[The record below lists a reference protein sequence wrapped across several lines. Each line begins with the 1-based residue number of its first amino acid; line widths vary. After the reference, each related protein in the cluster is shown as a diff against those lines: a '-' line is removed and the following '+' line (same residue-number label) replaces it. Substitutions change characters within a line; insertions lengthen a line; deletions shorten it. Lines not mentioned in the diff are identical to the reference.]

1 MPDSAQPGNQLEGE
15 LKKMLPRFLSG
26 RRVLAAS
33 AAVLMLAAAGCGGES
48 GGGSGDEGETK
59 TVRLALGQ
67 DVDTLLPMDSNVGD
81 NIAVLDV
88 VYDGLVR
95 YDPETTEPYNYVA
108 EEISSE
114 DNTVWTI
121 KIKEGFTFHNGEPVD
136 AEAFARAWNYAAYG
150 PNAMANNYFFERVDG
165 YEEMQGEYE
174 EDDDGN
180 VTVTKEPEAEEL
192 SGLKVVDPQ
201 TLEVTLNG
209 PFAAFST
216 MLGYTGFFPI
226 AQACLDDIDGCAT
239 KPIGNGPFEVEQWDQ
254 GTKLTANKWA
264 DYKGEETPNFDR
276 IEWTEFS
283 GSSAWPDFEAGDL
296 DTGAPPP
303 AEWAS
308 ANNDPDLSSRKVERP
323 GAALTYLGFPLYK
336 DGPWTDIEFRK
347 AISMAIDR
355 KSIIEQVLPGQ
366 AVPADS
372 WVVPDGVPGGTAGT
386 CEWCKYDPEAA
397 KAALEEAGGW
407 PEGETLNIYLGEDET
422 QEAYF
427 KAIGDQIK
435 LNLGIDYKLIPTP
448 DFFSQR
454 SAREFD
460 GAYRNNWFPDY
471 PLNENYLAP
480 VYASGDPKNG
490 NTNFGYYNADFE
502 AKIKEGDRAGSV
514 DEAVQKYA
522 EAEKV
527 LAEDFPTIPL
537 SFSNAV
543 TFYSDRVDNVVLDPF
558 SGSTKLRLLNYVG

>member
-1 MPDSAQPGNQLEGE
+1 MI
-15 LKKMLPRFLSG
+15 MLPLRPPLRSG
-26 RRVLAAS
+26 AATALIVATTALA
-33 AAVLMLAAAGCGGES
+33 LLAAGCSS
-48 GGGSGDEGETK
+48 GGPGSSGNQNATK

-95 YDPETTEPYNYVA
+95 YDPKTTKPYNYVA
-108 EEISSE
+108 SDITSD

-121 KIKEGFTFHNGEPVD
+121 KIKDGLTFQNGEPVD
-136 AEAFARAWNYAAYG
+136 AAAFARAWNYAAYG
-150 PNAMANNYFFERVDG
+150 PNAMANNYFFERFKG
-165 YEEMQGEYE
+165 YDEMQGDWE

-180 VTVTKEPEAEEL
+180 IKVNEAPKAKEL
-192 SGLKVVDPQ
+192 SGVKIIDDHTMQ
-201 TLEVTLNG
+201 VTLTG
-209 PFAAFST
+209 PFAGFST

-226 AQACLDDIDGCAT
+226 AKACLDDIKGCAT
-239 KPIGNGPFEVEQWDQ
+239 KPIGNGPFQVEKWNQ
-254 GTKLTANKWA
+254 GVSLVATKWKG
-264 DYKGEETPNFDR
+264 YKLKETPNYDR
-276 IEWTEFS
+276 IQWTEYS
-283 GSSAWPDFEAGDL
+283 GSSSWPDFQAGDL

-308 ANNDPDLSSRKVERP
+308 ANNDPDLASRRVQRK

-336 DGPWTDIEFRK
+336 AGPWKNIEFRK

-355 KSIIEQVLPGQ
+355 KTIIDQVLPGQ

-372 WVVPDGVPGGTAGT
+372 WVVPGGVPGGVGGT
-386 CEWCKYDPEAA
+386 CQWCRYDPAAA
-397 KAALEEAGGW
+397 KAALVKAGGW
-407 PEGETLNIYLGEDET
+407 PSGKTMNIYLGKDET
-422 QEAYF
+422 SEAYF
-427 KAIGDQIK
+427 KAIGDQLTK
-435 LNLGIDYKLIPTP
+435 NLGIPYKLIPST
-448 DFFSQR
+448 DFFAER
-454 SAREFD
+454 SARKFD

-490 NTNFGYYNADFE
+490 NINFGYYNAQFE
-502 AKIKEGDRAGSV
+502 AAIKAG
-514 DEAVQKYA
+514 DEAPDLDTAVTKYQQ
-522 EAEKV
+522 AEKI
-527 LAEDFPTIPL
+527 LAADFPTIPI

-558 SGSTKLRLLNYVG
+558 SGATKLRLLKFVG